1 MALNLVFKKL
11 KILVVLKLVLL
22 FLSKLEIR
30 SQDVFAKQ
38 PVAHGAIIYWFID
51 SKLFLLLFVI
61 LPIQKTFIFGKLVVG
76 NTVLL

>member
-22 FLSKLEIR
+22 FLSKLEIG

-38 PVAHGAIIYWFID
+38 PMAHGAIIYWFID
-51 SKLFLLLFVI
+51 RKLFLLFVM

>member
-22 FLSKLEIR
+22 FLSKLEIG

-38 PVAHGAIIYWFID
+38 PVAHAAIMHWFID